1 MKTQKLPIA
10 LPQSKDLFYERKW
23 YFDTAFFYK
32 VVLCILYCYLQSFS
46 CFSGVNKRSY
56 KPNKEKI

>member
-23 YFDTAFFYK
+23 YFDTAFFTKLFFVFYTAICK
-32 VVLCILYCYLQSFS
+32 RFHASVV
-46 CFSGVNKRSY
+46 
-56 KPNKEKI
+56 